1 MQWWIGLLVP
11 FLGTALGAACV
22 FFLKD
27 LCPAAEKVLLGLA
40 AGVMVA
46 ASVWSLLLPALAGDA
61 GPCPPWTAAAGG
73 LLLGFFLLLA
83 LDRLLPEPQALP
95 GAGRTLVLAVTLHNI
110 PEGMAVG
117 AALAG
122 ALAGSVAPAA
132 ALALAA
138 GVAVQNIPEGAM
150 LSLPLSAAGV
160 RKGRAFAVGAAS
172 GAVEPLGGALMLALT
187 GLLAPLLP
195 WCLSFAAGAMLYVAA
210 GQLLSGLDS
219 RRAPWGAAAFAA
231 GFTLMMVLDVLL
243 G

>member
-122 ALAGSVAPAA
+122 ALAERHH
-132 ALALAA
+132 L
-138 GVAVQNIPEGAM
+138 
-150 LSLPLSAAGV
+150 
-160 RKGRAFAVGAAS
+160 
-172 GAVEPLGGALMLALT
+172 
-187 GLLAPLLP
+187 
-195 WCLSFAAGAMLYVAA
+195 
-210 GQLLSGLDS
+210 LLSGGSDFHGLS
-219 RRAPWGAAAFAA
+219 KPQVQLGKGHGGLRVSEA
-231 GFTLMMVLDVLL
+231 VLQRLKADREERGLPL
-243 G
+243 

>member
-27 LCPAAEKVLLGLA
+27 LCPAAEKVLLGL
-40 AGVMVA
+40 A

-138 GVAVQNIPEGAM
+138 GVAVQNIPEGAI

-219 RRAPWGAAAFAA
+219 RRAPWGATAFAA

>member
-83 LDRLLPEPQALP
+83 L
-95 GAGRTLVLAVTLHNI
+95 I
-110 PEGMAVG
+110 CCAVG
-117 AALAG
+117 IVRRRRG
-122 ALAGSVAPAA
+122 PAA
-132 ALALAA
+132 TP
-138 GVAVQNIPEGAM
+138 PE
-150 LSLPLSAAGV
+150 
-160 RKGRAFAVGAAS
+160 
-172 GAVEPLGGALMLALT
+172 
-187 GLLAPLLP
+187 
-195 WCLSFAAGAMLYVAA
+195 
-210 GQLLSGLDS
+210 
-219 RRAPWGAAAFAA
+219 
-231 GFTLMMVLDVLL
+231 
-243 G
+243 